1 MNLDLN
7 LDLNKIVKSPNVCDM
22 IDDESLKLIGKQ
34 VWEDWQ
40 SDKASRGEWEEKT
53 ADAMKLALQVMEH
66 KTFPWEGASNVKF
79 PLVTI
84 AALQYQARAYPSL
97 IPGTNVV
104 KARVTGKDADGE
116 LALRAGR
123 VADYMSFQVLE
134 EDDCW
139 EEKMDK
145 ALISQAIV
153 GCAFKKSYFD
163 PALRH
168 NVSEHVLAKDLYIP
182 YFAKSLEKASRITQ
196 MLYLSENDLV
206 SKHRTGLFTEWKGV
220 VAPLFDMSSPLTAA
234 QTEAQG
240 VIPNPGDT
248 SIPHEVLEQHRYL
261 DLDGDGYAEPYIVT
275 VHSQTQQV
283 FRIVARFNS
292 TDIAKNSK
300 KEITYVNPTHYFT
313 KFSFIPYPDCGIY
326 DLGYGVLLCPYNA

>member
-134 EDDCW
+134 EDDC
-139 EEKMDK
+139 
-145 ALISQAIV
+145 
-153 GCAFKKSYFD
+153 
-163 PALRH
+163 
-168 NVSEHVLAKDLYIP
+168 
-182 YFAKSLEKASRITQ
+182 
-196 MLYLSENDLV
+196 
-206 SKHRTGLFTEWKGV
+206 
-220 VAPLFDMSSPLTAA
+220 
-234 QTEAQG
+234 
-240 VIPNPGDT
+240 
-248 SIPHEVLEQHRYL
+248 
-261 DLDGDGYAEPYIVT
+261 
-275 VHSQTQQV
+275 
-283 FRIVARFNS
+283 
-292 TDIAKNSK
+292 
-300 KEITYVNPTHYFT
+300 
-313 KFSFIPYPDCGIY
+313 
-326 DLGYGVLLCPYNA
+326 